1 MTKRLFFFIM
11 AMALCMQNVA
21 AQKYQK
27 VPRLYVFGIA
37 ASFNDSVVYIT
48 DIQQVDSAWMAT
60 KTKFLLGRNNYSNQL
75 KEFMTSKKKEENRT
89 CITYYAYE
97 RKNIEKKYLKTKN
110 KYTKKGD
117 FDVRYITSEDF
128 RYQPVEP
135 YENDEESG
143 PTAGKKQE
151 GKKKNKKKRH

>member
-1 MTKRLFFFIM
+1 MTKRLFLFIM

-75 KEFMTSKKKEENRT
+75 KEFMATKKKEENRT
-89 CITYYAYE
+89 CISYYAYE
-97 RKNIEKKYLKTKN
+97 RKKIEKKYLKAKN

-135 YENDEESG
+135 YDNKEENESTTKKEQKG
-143 PTAGKKQE
+143 KKKKKGKKQ
-151 GKKKNKKKRH
+151 

>member
-1 MTKRLFFFIM
+1 MTKRLFLFIM

-75 KEFMTSKKKEENRT
+75 KELKK
-89 CITYYAYE
+89 TYY
-97 RKNIEKKYLKTKN
+97 
-110 KYTKKGD
+110 
-117 FDVRYITSEDF
+117 
-128 RYQPVEP
+128 
-135 YENDEESG
+135 
-143 PTAGKKQE
+143 
-151 GKKKNKKKRH
+151 